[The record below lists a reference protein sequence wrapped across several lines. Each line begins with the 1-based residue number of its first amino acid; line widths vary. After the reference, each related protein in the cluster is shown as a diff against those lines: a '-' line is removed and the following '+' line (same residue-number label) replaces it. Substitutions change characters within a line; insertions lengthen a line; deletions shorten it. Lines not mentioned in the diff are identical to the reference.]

1 LTFFVKYGTVT
12 HNREKEKNIMKNE
25 TYEYVEEPT
34 LEEQIEA
41 SVKEGI
47 TLGLF
52 KDLSDDPTFLKFE
65 ATVNEIENA
74 SRDERIAD
82 IEDSYEEFLAESES
96 SYEDEAMLASL
107 LFAGGA

>member
-1 LTFFVKYGTVT
+1 MEY
-12 HNREKEKNIMKNE
+12 E
-25 TYEYVEEPT
+25 TYEYVENELT

-52 KDLSDDPTFLKFE
+52 KDLDDDPTFLKFQE
-65 ATVNEIENA
+65 KVNEIEDAVN
-74 SRDERIAD
+74 
-82 IEDSYEEFLAESES
+82 
-96 SYEDEAMLASL
+96 EDEAMLASL

>member
-1 LTFFVKYGTVT
+1 MVT
-12 HNREKEKNIMKNE
+12 HNREKEIIMKHE
-25 TYEYVEEPT
+25 TYEYVENEST

-52 KDLSDDPTFLKFE
+52 KDLDGDPTFEKVR
-65 ATVNEIENA
+65 AKVQK
-74 SRDERIAD
+74 
-82 IEDSYEEFLAESES
+82 IEDAVN
-96 SYEDEAMLASL
+96 EDEAMLASL

>member
-1 LTFFVKYGTVT
+1 MEY
-12 HNREKEKNIMKNE
+12 E
-25 TYEYVEEPT
+25 TYEYNELT

-82 IEDSYEEFLAESES
+82 IEDSYEEFLAER

>member
-1 LTFFVKYGTVT
+1 MEY
-12 HNREKEKNIMKNE
+12 E
-25 TYEYVEEPT
+25 TYENVENELT

-52 KDLSDDPTFLKFE
+52 KDLDGDPTFLKSSRE
-65 ATVNEIENA
+65 KVNEIEDAVN
-74 SRDERIAD
+74 
-82 IEDSYEEFLAESES
+82 
-96 SYEDEAMLASL
+96 EDEAMLASL

>member
-1 LTFFVKYGTVT
+1 MKGNL
-12 HNREKEKNIMKNE
+12 MKNE

-52 KDLSDDPTFLKFE
+52 KDLSDDPTFLKFK
-65 ATVNEIENA
+65 ATVDEIENT

-82 IEDSYEEFLAESES
+82 IEDSYEEFLSESES

>member
-1 LTFFVKYGTVT
+1 
-12 HNREKEKNIMKNE
+12 MKNE

-52 KDLSDDPTFLKFE
+52 KDLSDDPTFLKFK
-65 ATVNEIENA
+65 ATVDEIENA

-82 IEDSYEEFLAESES
+82 IEDSYEEFLSESES

>member
-1 LTFFVKYGTVT
+1 MEY
-12 HNREKEKNIMKNE
+12 EI
-25 TYEYVEEPT
+25 YEYVEEPT

-65 ATVNEIENA
+65 ATVNEIENT

-82 IEDSYEEFLAESES
+82 IEDSYEEFLSESES

>member
-1 LTFFVKYGTVT
+1 MEY
-12 HNREKEKNIMKNE
+12 E

-52 KDLSDDPTFLKFE
+52 KDLDGDPTFLKFKE
-65 ATVNEIENA
+65 TVDEIENT

-82 IEDSYEEFLAESES
+82 IEDSYEEFLSESES
-96 SYEDEAMLASL
+96 SYEDEAMFASL

>member
-1 LTFFVKYGTVT
+1 
-12 HNREKEKNIMKNE
+12 MKNE

-52 KDLSDDPTFLKFE
+52 KDLSDDPTFLKFKE
-65 ATVNEIENA
+65 TVDEIENT

-82 IEDSYEEFLAESES
+82 IEDSYEEFLSESES

>member
-1 LTFFVKYGTVT
+1 MVT
-12 HNREKEKNIMKNE
+12 HNKEKEKYIMEYE

-34 LEEQIEA
+34 SKNSIEA

-52 KDLSDDPTFLKFE
+52 KDLDGDPTFEKVR
-65 ATVNEIENA
+65 AKVQK
-74 SRDERIAD
+74 
-82 IEDSYEEFLAESES
+82 IEDAVN
-96 SYEDEAMLASL
+96 EDEAMLASL

>member
-1 LTFFVKYGTVT
+1 MEY
-12 HNREKEKNIMKNE
+12 E

-52 KDLSDDPTFLKFE
+52 KDLSDDPTFLKFK
-65 ATVNEIENA
+65 ATVDEIENA

-82 IEDSYEEFLAESES
+82 IEDSYEEFLSESES

>member
-1 LTFFVKYGTVT
+1 MKGNL
-12 HNREKEKNIMKNE
+12 MKNE

-82 IEDSYEEFLAESES
+82 IEDSYEEFLSESES

>member
-1 LTFFVKYGTVT
+1 MEY
-12 HNREKEKNIMKNE
+12 E
-25 TYEYVEEPT
+25 TYENVENELT

-52 KDLSDDPTFLKFE
+52 KDLDGDPTFLKFQE
-65 ATVNEIENA
+65 RVNEIEDAVN
-74 SRDERIAD
+74 
-82 IEDSYEEFLAESES
+82 
-96 SYEDEAMLASL
+96 EDEAMLASL

>member
-1 LTFFVKYGTVT
+1 MVT
-12 HNREKEKNIMKNE
+12 HNREKEKYIMEYE
-25 TYEYVEEPT
+25 TYEYVENELT

-52 KDLSDDPTFLKFE
+52 KDLDDDPTFLKFQE
-65 ATVNEIENA
+65 KVNEIEDA
-74 SRDERIAD
+74 VD
-82 IEDSYEEFLAESES
+82 
-96 SYEDEAMLASL
+96 EDEAMLASL

>member
-1 LTFFVKYGTVT
+1 
-12 HNREKEKNIMKNE
+12 MKNE
-25 TYEYVEEPT
+25 TYEYVENEST

-52 KDLSDDPTFLKFE
+52 KDLDGDPTFEKVC
-65 ATVNEIENA
+65 AKVQK
-74 SRDERIAD
+74 
-82 IEDSYEEFLAESES
+82 IEDAVN
-96 SYEDEAMLASL
+96 EDEAMLASL

>member
-1 LTFFVKYGTVT
+1 MEY
-12 HNREKEKNIMKNE
+12 E
-25 TYEYVEEPT
+25 TYEYGTPLT

-52 KDLSDDPTFLKFE
+52 KDLDDDPTFLKFQE
-65 ATVNEIENA
+65 KVNEIEDAVN
-74 SRDERIAD
+74 
-82 IEDSYEEFLAESES
+82 
-96 SYEDEAMLASL
+96 EDEAMLASL

>member
-1 LTFFVKYGTVT
+1 MEYK
-12 HNREKEKNIMKNE
+12 
-25 TYEYVEEPT
+25 TYEYVENELT

-52 KDLSDDPTFLKFE
+52 KDLDDDPTFLKFQE
-65 ATVNEIENA
+65 KVNEIEDA
-74 SRDERIAD
+74 VD
-82 IEDSYEEFLAESES
+82 
-96 SYEDEAMLASL
+96 EDEAMLASL

>member
-1 LTFFVKYGTVT
+1 MKGNL
-12 HNREKEKNIMKNE
+12 MKNE

-65 ATVNEIENA
+65 ATVNEIENT

-82 IEDSYEEFLAESES
+82 IEDSYEEFLSESES

>member
-1 LTFFVKYGTVT
+1 MEY
-12 HNREKEKNIMKNE
+12 E
-25 TYEYVEEPT
+25 TYENVENELT

-52 KDLSDDPTFLKFE
+52 KDLDGDPFFE
-65 ATVNEIENA
+65 KVRAKVQEIEDA
-74 SRDERIAD
+74 VD
-82 IEDSYEEFLAESES
+82 
-96 SYEDEAMLASL
+96 EDEAMLASL

>member
-1 LTFFVKYGTVT
+1 MEY
-12 HNREKEKNIMKNE
+12 E
-25 TYEYVEEPT
+25 TYEYVENELT

-65 ATVNEIENA
+65 ATVNEIENT

-82 IEDSYEEFLAESES
+82 IEDSYEEFLSGSES

>member
-1 LTFFVKYGTVT
+1 MEY
-12 HNREKEKNIMKNE
+12 E

-52 KDLSDDPTFLKFE
+52 KDLSDDPTFLKFK
-65 ATVNEIENA
+65 ATVDEIENT

-82 IEDSYEEFLAESES
+82 IEDSYEEFLAERSYED

>member
-1 LTFFVKYGTVT
+1 MEY
-12 HNREKEKNIMKNE
+12 E

-52 KDLSDDPTFLKFE
+52 KDLSDDPTFLKFK
-65 ATVNEIENA
+65 ATVDEIENT

-82 IEDSYEEFLAESES
+82 IEDSYEEFLSESES

>member
-1 LTFFVKYGTVT
+1 MEY
-12 HNREKEKNIMKNE
+12 E
-25 TYEYVEEPT
+25 TYENVENELT

-52 KDLSDDPTFLKFE
+52 KDLDGDPTFLKFQE
-65 ATVNEIENA
+65 KVNEIEDAVN
-74 SRDERIAD
+74 
-82 IEDSYEEFLAESES
+82 
-96 SYEDEAMLASL
+96 EDEAMLASL